1 MHFHRNA
8 SRDKSNTI
16 NHKSTKRHKDAS
28 HPYVPLP
35 VFAGG
40 KWLLGLVSVPRFAV
54 FRRKLPTFADCRK
67 NAV

>member
-1 MHFHRNA
+1 MHFHRSA
-8 SRDKSNTI
+8 SRGKPNTI
-16 NHKSTKRHKDAS
+16 NHKSTKKHKDAS

-40 KWLLGLVSVPRFAV
+40 KWLPGVGSVLKFAV
-54 FRRKLPTFADCRK
+54 FCRKLPTFADCRK

>member
-1 MHFHRNA
+1 MHFHPKA
-8 SRDKSNTI
+8 SHDKYNTI
-16 NHKSTKRHKDAS
+16 NHKSTKKHKDAS

-40 KWLLGLVSVPRFAV
+40 KWLLGVGAVPRFAV
-54 FRRKLPTFADCRK
+54 FRRKLPTFADCCK